1 VCNEQRQPHTLIEE
15 PDMKSITHTTR
26 LTVLATLIAA
36 ALTAACSSSQVKP
49 ESTDSHSS
57 DSTSLQ
63 LNMPVSS
70 TDADTSDT
78 ILQAQ
83 ITSQEPSEK
92 IRVDNQ
98 DSTTE
103 SVSAVDE
110 SRPALLLFTFGF
122 NQAKLDT
129 DNQQIVEQH
138 GRFLAEHPEIKLIIN
153 GHADQ
158 QGDSRYN
165 DILAQKRAEHVA
177 DLLMSQGAMKEQIEI
192 LSWGSSAPLA
202 DARHN
207 REQRRV
213 ELKYVDEYLVHSAV
227 E

>member
-1 VCNEQRQPHTLIEE
+1 
-15 PDMKSITHTTR
+15 MKTFTHTTR

-36 ALTAACSSSQVKP
+36 ALTGACSSSQVKP
-49 ESTDSHSS
+49 ESTVSHSS

-63 LNMPVSS
+63 VSTPVSS
-70 TDADTSDT
+70 TDTGTNTTDT

-83 ITSQEPSEK
+83 ITAQEPSET
-92 IRVDNQ
+92 ITVDNQ
-98 DSTTE
+98 DGAPE
-103 SVSAVDE
+103 SVSAVEE

-202 DARHN
+202 DAHH

-213 ELKYVDEYLVHSAV
+213 ELKYVDEYLVHSAA